1 MKEQDKSSKQG
12 KHQHSPSDAFG
23 ELAKTGLGLLRF
35 GLDHADSLT
44 KIAKDTLTRHVEEG
58 DCESA
63 LDANRK
69 KEETNDRR
77 ASE

>member
-12 KHQHSPSDAFG
+12 NHQHSPSDAFG

-44 KIAKDTLTRHVEEG
+44 KIVKDTLAGRVEGG
-58 DCESA
+58 DRES
-63 LDANRK
+63 
-69 KEETNDRR
+69 E
-77 ASE
+77 SEAK